1 VARTR
6 AQRRHQTLWLSILLV
21 ITLLVVLF
29 GRDVSNAAHGS
40 VSPRRSENRTFGQL
54 ASVLIS
60 QENYFDSR
68 LRYLLTNGQS
78 LSRPVFAARLTQLAD
93 QLPLWSTQ
101 GDQLRRPMLAHD
113 VNDALAQETSQRVN
127 DYESIL
133 SFVAESLVLPSGT
146 LPWVETSATLSTTTA
161 QTSLLSTSHQWRL
174 KRWSL
179 AREPGRVKLK
189 GVANGVALLHLAT
202 TIEAL
207 RAAPTLAASRGVGIA
222 AVSVQPSPLPA
233 PTGELLLPPVP
244 RVHLGVSVLNANY
257 IDQSVSVTVT
267 LIPLNHRGLRQSQTL
282 TTVLGPDRAYAFV
295 PKLLTTR
302 ASERAR
308 LIITVAGAPT
318 AQNMTRKR
326 IYSVV
331 MSPSGNTTRG
341 TK

>member
-1 VARTR
+1 
-6 AQRRHQTLWLSILLV
+6 LSVLLV

-29 GRDVSNAAHGS
+29 AHDVSNAAHGAQ
-40 VSPRRSENRTFGQL
+40 SPRRSENRSFGQL

-68 LRYLLTNGQS
+68 LRYLLTDGQS
-78 LSRPVFAARLTQLAD
+78 LSRPVFAARLSQLAD
-93 QLPLWSTQ
+93 ELANWSTQ

-113 VNDALAQETSQRVN
+113 VNDVLAQETSQRVN
-127 DYESIL
+127 DYESLL
-133 SFVAESLVLPSGT
+133 SFVAESLVLPTGT
-146 LPWVETSATLSTTTA
+146 LPWAETSASLASTTA
-161 QTSLLSTSHQWRL
+161 QASLLATSEQWRT

-179 AREPGRVKLK
+179 AREPGRVVLK
-189 GVANGVALLHLAT
+189 ATANGVALLHLAT
-202 TIEAL
+202 TIAAL
-207 RAAPTLAASRGVGIA
+207 RTSPSLAASRGVGIA
-222 AVSVQPSPLPA
+222 AVSVEPAPLPA

-244 RVHLGVSVLNANY
+244 RVHIGVSVVNANY
-257 IDQSVSVTVT
+257 IDQPVSVTVT
-267 LIPLNHRGLRQSQTL
+267 LIPLNHRGLRQSQTM
-282 TTVLGPDRAYAFV
+282 TTVLGPLRAYAFV

-308 LIITVAGAPT
+308 LVIAVAGAPT

-341 TK
+341 PK

>member
-127 DYESIL
+127 DYESLL
-133 SFVAESLVLPSGT
+133 SFVAESLVLPTGT
-146 LPWVETSATLSTTTA
+146 LPWAETSATLSTSTA
-161 QTSLLSTSHQWRL
+161 QASLLSTSEQWRN

-189 GVANGVALLHLAT
+189 STANGVALLHFAT
-202 TIEAL
+202 TMQGL
-207 RAAPTLAASRGVGIA
+207 RSSPSLAPLRGVGIA
-222 AVSVQPSPLPA
+222 AVSVQPAPLPA

-244 RVHLGVSVLNANY
+244 RVHIGVSVLNANY

-267 LIPLNHRGLRQSQTL
+267 LIPLNGRGLRQSQTM
-282 TTVLGPDRAYAFV
+282 TTVLGPMRAYAFV

-308 LIITVAGAPT
+308 LIIAVAGAPT
-318 AQNMTRKR
+318 APNMTRKR
-326 IYSVV
+326 IYGVV

-341 TK
+341 PK